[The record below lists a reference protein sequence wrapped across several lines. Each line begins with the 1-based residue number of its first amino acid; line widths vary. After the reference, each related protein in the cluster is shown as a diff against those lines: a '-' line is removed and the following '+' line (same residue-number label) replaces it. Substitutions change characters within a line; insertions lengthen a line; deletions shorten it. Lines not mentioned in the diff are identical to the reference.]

1 MLKNKILIKITG
13 SIAAYKTA
21 SLISKLVQNGYEVKT
36 VVTKSAFNFIGAAT
50 LEGLTN
56 NHVYMDTF
64 ENGQMMSHIN
74 LTKWADLTILAP
86 ADANTINKFSAGI
99 ADNLVTSLFLAHDQ
113 TKPYLIAPAMNT
125 WMYNHP
131 ATRDSLAKLESWGI
145 KILPTETGYLAC
157 GDIGEGKL
165 LDPDKI
171 YEHIKASLEELP
183 NGRRIL
189 ITSGGTKEK
198 IDNVRFISNLSTGNT
213 GATLADYFSNHGYNV
228 TFLKSFDSKL
238 PMSKTNLIEFTDFK
252 SIHGILE
259 NELQNNSYD
268 IVIHLAAISD
278 YSPTIISI
286 GDTEELLPAKLKLS
300 SENDTVK
307 ITLSRNEKIINK
319 LKTWSKNN
327 NVKLVGFKFVNSANQ
342 DDKKMT
348 INKLFSSSNADLIVY
363 NTNEDRENNNQKLF
377 EVIKKDGLSEKA
389 EDANQL
395 AEILEKYLM
404 EN

>member
-13 SIAAYKTA
+13 SIAAYKAA
-21 SLISKLVQNGYEVKT
+21 SLISKLVQYGYEVKT
-36 VVTKSAFNFIGAAT
+36 VVTKSALNFIGSAT

-99 ADNLVTSLFLAHDQ
+99 ADNLVTSLFLAHDHN
-113 TKPYLIAPAMNT
+113 KPYLIAPAMNT

-131 ATRDSLAKLESWGI
+131 ATKDSLAKLESWGI
-145 KILPTETGYLAC
+145 KIMPTETGYLAC

-171 YEHIKASLEELP
+171 YEHIKSSLEELP

-228 TFLKSFDSKL
+228 TFLKSSDSKF

-259 NELQNNSYD
+259 NELQKNSYD

-278 YSPTIISI
+278 YSPTIISV

-300 SENDTVK
+300 SDNDTVK

-327 NVKLVGFKFVNSANQ
+327 NLKLVGFKFVNSANQ

-348 INKLFSSSNADLIVY
+348 IDKLFSSSNADLIVY

-377 EVIKKDGLSEKA
+377 EVI
-389 EDANQL
+389 
-395 AEILEKYLM
+395 
-404 EN
+404 